1 MKLYFEVRIPKFE
14 LKFFLVF
21 VVLYSL
27 VMRLLKIGTSGK
39 WSLFVLQA
47 TGSYKIFK
55 YYNTYTIPLW
65 VSLHDGRKCPANT
78 CRVGTFHVTVTWT
91 SNMSTGHTIDRYQFQ
106 EPCRLARKQQN
117 TWNGYRCPLAL
128 GLSIDYHTVITN
140 CFDQPS
146 SLML

>member
-1 MKLYFEVRIPKFE
+1 MKLFFEVRIPKFE

-55 YYNTYTIPLW
+55 YYKTYTIPYG
-65 VSLHDGRKCPANT
+65 SHYMTGENAPQT
-78 CRVGTFHVTVTWT
+78 RVEWERFT
-91 SNMSTGHTIDRYQFQ
+91 
-106 EPCRLARKQQN
+106 
-117 TWNGYRCPLAL
+117 
-128 GLSIDYHTVITN
+128 
-140 CFDQPS
+140 
-146 SLML
+146 